1 MAKNDSVWSIDELVA
16 LTDEI
21 QKGEVEFKGKTFSFQ
36 YSELTEKEEPKMVP
50 LDDGASEEET
60 VAWYQTVGSERILS
74 MMKKAYDKN
83 PEGECLELESWV
95 KLPATLRYKVIADV
109 LSIDG
114 AMKGN
119 FPSG

>member
-16 LTDEI
+16 LTDDI
-21 QKGEVEFKGKTFSFQ
+21 QEGEVEFKGKTFSFQ

-50 LDDGASEEET
+50 LEDGASLEEQT
-60 VAWYQTVGSERILS
+60 DWYQTVGSERILA

-83 PEGECLELESWV
+83 PEGECLEQESWS
-95 KLPATLRYKVIADV
+95 KLPATLRYKVIAEV
-109 LSIDG
+109 LSIEG